1 MSFRRAYIIQCVST
15 GEFLTPND
23 FWTKNLDRAG
33 RVYDP
38 QEARDTAEA
47 SISDGDFR
55 IVSLW
60 EGESD
65 ALPY

>member
-1 MSFRRAYIIQCVST
+1 MSFRRAFVIQCIST
-15 GEFLTPND
+15 GEFLTPHN

-55 IVSLW
+55 ICSFW
-60 EGESD
+60 EQEEEG
-65 ALPY
+65 A